1 MTTIEISFNEL
12 KINESSNINKTII
25 YSRVSTN
32 DQNFNRQI
40 TCCSNYCN
48 ENKFKIIDVVSE
60 SCTAY
65 KNPVQSQLLNIINNN
80 SYINIVIE
88 EPDRLSRNAEYAIK
102 LLDMCFKKNIIIYIL
117 NKKYIIENNKSL
129 NYNNLINDI
138 KYAENDSKLK
148 SERIKFANKLKK
160 IKKINPFIINLIL
173 KLKYGS
179 YKKDIDNLILK
190 IKGFPL
196 LLNLDEII
204 LYGNYSNEDIVLI
217 LNENNILNDNKK
229 WSSYSINNVLNNNS
243 NYINNLEKLTN
254 DLLIEIYKKLNNNN
268 VNLNYDYIFKL
279 LTQIHYHNMSDS
291 ILNLKNI
298 LNENILSKKYIW
310 DDFLNKY
317 NINFRIW
324 NYEKE
329 VTKYGYNNI

>member
-1 MTTIEISFNEL
+1 MFETRNVSILKLTSDRESILFGKLSTEYFYEL
-12 KINESSNINKTII
+12 A
-25 YSRVSTN
+25 
-32 DQNFNRQI
+32 
-40 TCCSNYCN
+40 
-48 ENKFKIIDVVSE
+48 FKYKEDV
-60 SCTAY
+60 
-65 KNPVQSQLLNIINNN
+65 LLFI
-80 SYINIVIE
+80 
-88 EPDRLSRNAEYAIK
+88 LS
-102 LLDMCFKKNIIIYIL
+102 D
-117 NKKYIIENNKSL
+117 
-129 NYNNLINDI
+129 
-138 KYAENDSKLK
+138 
-148 SERIKFANKLKK
+148 LKK
-160 IKKINPFIINLIL
+160 II
-173 KLKYGS
+173 
-179 YKKDIDNLILK
+179 
-190 IKGFPL
+190 
-196 LLNLDEII
+196 
-204 LYGNYSNEDIVLI
+204 
-217 LNENNILNDNKK
+217 NENNILNDNKK